1 MVAPRP
7 DAPPSGILLAMPDA
21 FSARLD
27 ALDTTIFNAIPSES
41 TPGDRRS
48 LLACQNAVRMRW
60 SPYVYLEIGSHLGGS
75 LQPHALDPSCATMHS
90 IDPRPSQQPDA
101 RGQRFGYPGN
111 STARMLANLL
121 AAGGDTNRVVCHE
134 QTSARLDPADIVPTP
149 HLCFVDGEHTDAA
162 VLADF
167 DFCRRVIAPG
177 GVILFH
183 DAHIIYNALDEI
195 VASLDRAGT
204 AYRACHL
211 PDTLFAIELG
221 EGTLLEGTALAPV
234 RRESYR
240 GYLLSLQSTDHYRRF
255 ANRWLFRAIR
265 KIGAVAG
272 RGPTRS

>member
-1 MVAPRP
+1 MA
-7 DAPPSGILLAMPDA
+7 DA

-27 ALDTTIFNAIPSES
+27 RLDITIFDAIPSES
-41 TPGDRRS
+41 TPWDKRS
-48 LLACQNAVRMRW
+48 LLACQHAVRMQW

-75 LQPHALDPSCATMHS
+75 LQPHVLDPACAVMHS

-111 STARMLANLL
+111 STGRMLANLS
-121 AAGGDTNRVVCHE
+121 AAGGETNRVICYE
-134 QTSARLDPADIVPTP
+134 QTSGLLSPDVIVPAP
-149 HLCFVDGEHTDAA
+149 HLCFIDGEHTDQA

-167 DFCRRVIAPG
+167 AFCQRVIAPG
-177 GVILFH
+177 GLMLFH
-183 DAHIIYNALDEI
+183 DAHIIYNALDAI

-204 AYRACHL
+204 VYRACHL

-240 GYLLSLQSTDHYRRF
+240 GYVLSLQSTDRYRRF
-255 ANRWLFRAIR
+255 ANQWLFRALR
-265 KIGAVAG
+265 KVRAVAG
-272 RGPTRS
+272 LDSTRS